1 MLKGYYQSSK
11 QHYNFSTFQHYNNG
25 MQNGRLIIFS
35 APSGAGKTTIVQHL
49 LSKIPG
55 LEFSISATTR
65 KPRGD
70 EKNGKDYYFIS
81 KEEFLHRIATKQFVE
96 FEEVYTGTF
105 YGTLRTEIERIWQN
119 GNAVIFDIDVEGG
132 LHLKRKYDGQALAI
146 FVQPPSLE
154 VLIERLTG
162 RGTDSAE
169 KLQERFIK
177 AEKELKYAPQFDI
190 ILKNYDLETACKE
203 AEKLVKDFISPP
215 AP

>member
-1 MLKGYYQSSK
+1 MS
-11 QHYNFSTFQHYNNG
+11 
-25 MQNGRLIIFS
+25 QNGKLIIFS
-35 APSGAGKTTIVQHL
+35 APSGAGKTTIVHHL
-49 LSKIPG
+49 LSIIPE

-65 KPRGD
+65 QARGD
-70 EKNGKDYYFIS
+70 EQHGKDYYFIS
-81 KEEFLHRIATKQFVE
+81 LAEFTHRIAKKQFVE

-105 YGTLRTEIERIWQN
+105 YGTLRAEIERIWAK
-119 GNAVIFDIDVEGG
+119 GKTVIFDIDVEGG

-162 RGTDSAE
+162 RGTDSEE
-169 KLQERFIK
+169 KLEERFAK

-203 AEKLVKDFISPP
+203 AQELVRNFIG
-215 AP
+215 